1 MVFVIRPNEM
11 FPSVTPYMSE
21 DDMVN
26 HFKSQLQ
33 LIANERGMS
42 TM

>member
-1 MVFVIRPNEM
+1 MVFVIRLNEM
-11 FPSVTPYMSE
+11 FPNVTPYMSE

-26 HFKSQLQ
+26 HLKSQLQ

-42 TM
+42 TV